1 MGRKKKEE
9 AVEAEVKQPKKR
21 GRPKV
26 SEGAASSPKIKLD
39 KKKKVKTIYDDD
51 G

>member
-9 AVEAEVKQPKKR
+9 TAVVEEKPKKR

-26 SEGAASSPKIKLD
+26 SEGAASSPKLKLE
-39 KKKKVKTIYDDD
+39 KKKKVKTIH
-51 G
+51 